1 MVYGCINDWMR
12 VMDNGWEQWKNHVL
26 TSISRIE
33 NIVNEMN
40 ERCLTRPE
48 KCIVGNSLNDIIK
61 RINNIESELSALK
74 VKYGLFS
81 VLAGIISGSIATI
94 TSIIIL
100 LRKG

>member
-1 MVYGCINDWMR
+1 MA
-12 VMDNGWEQWKNHVL
+12 DNGWEQWKNHVL

-33 NIVNEMN
+33 HLLNEMN

-48 KCIVGNSLNDIIK
+48 KCLPALSLQEVTR
-61 RINNIESELSALK
+61 RINDIESELSALR

-81 VLAGIISGSIATI
+81 VIAGIISGSIAAI
-94 TSIIIL
+94 TSIIVL